1 MKSTTL
7 LLVGLFLSFVN
18 YAQNKIHHMDV
29 FVQNSLEETTVDNAT
44 VFTSYK
50 EPIMFIALNDTSNI
64 SSFVVSLG
72 TTNGGSDIFQRTFI
86 YDAQGSFEDG
96 TSYSRDGVYVRLSLG
111 KLTNLPAYYAQ
122 VRAIVNGYLQSAV
135 NYIAE

>member
-1 MKSTTL
+1 MKSTLL
-7 LLVGLFLSFVN
+7 LLVGIIVSITS
-18 YAQNKIHHMDV
+18 YAQNSIHHMDV
-29 FVQNSLEETTVDNAT
+29 FVQNSLEEATVDNAI

-64 SSFVVSLG
+64 SSFAVSLG
-72 TTNGGSDIFQRTFI
+72 TTNGGSDIFQRTFT

-96 TSYSRDGVYVRLSLG
+96 TSYSRDGMYVRLSLG

-122 VRAIVNGYLQSAV
+122 VRATVNGSQQQAV
-135 NYIAE
+135 TYAAQ